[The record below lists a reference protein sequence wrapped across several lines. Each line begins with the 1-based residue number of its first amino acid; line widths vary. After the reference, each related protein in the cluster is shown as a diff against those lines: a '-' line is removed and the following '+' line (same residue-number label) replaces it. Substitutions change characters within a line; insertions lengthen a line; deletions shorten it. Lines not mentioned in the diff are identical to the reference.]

1 MTVRKRKIKQSTGT
15 EIDPQAWMLTYSDMV
30 TLLLCFFVLLFA
42 YSVVDVQKF
51 QQVLSSIQLTFL
63 GSGGLL
69 DAAPALDVPPEEGQ
83 ATTDMGRM
91 EQILMTY
98 RAIQEYL
105 RQEGLEDSISARIEE
120 RGIVLEIQDKILF
133 DSGKAEIK
141 EEAKEI
147 LAKVSGILRSVNNMI
162 IVEGHTDNVPINTAK
177 YPSNWELSV
186 DRAVQVVKYLS
197 SRHHISPQ
205 RFIATGYGEYHPVA
219 DNSTVEGR
227 ARNRRVNIVISEVN
241 LLDKEAQEN

>member
-1 MTVRKRKIKQSTGT
+1 MTVRKRKSKT
-15 EIDPQAWMLTYSDMV
+15 EGEINTQGWMTTYSDMV
-30 TLLLCFFVLLFA
+30 TLLLCFFILLFS

-63 GSGGLL
+63 GSQGLL
-69 DAAPALDVPPEEGQ
+69 DAAPALEAPPDEGQ
-83 ATTDMGRM
+83 STEEIGRM
-91 EQILMTY
+91 EQIIMTY
-98 RAIQEYL
+98 QAIQEYL
-105 RQEGLEDSISARIEE
+105 RQEGLDDAIKARIEE
-120 RGIVLEIQDKILF
+120 RGIVLEIQDRILF

-162 IVEGHTDNVPINTAK
+162 IVEGHTDNVPINTVK

-197 SRHHISPQ
+197 SHHHIAPQ

>member
-1 MTVRKRKIKQSTGT
+1 M
-15 EIDPQAWMLTYSDMV
+15 
-30 TLLLCFFVLLFA
+30 
-42 YSVVDVQKF
+42 
-51 QQVLSSIQLTFL
+51 
-63 GSGGLL
+63 
-69 DAAPALDVPPEEGQ
+69 
-83 ATTDMGRM
+83 
-91 EQILMTY
+91 
-98 RAIQEYL
+98 
-105 RQEGLEDSISARIEE
+105 
-120 RGIVLEIQDKILF
+120 LEIRTGFSWIRERLNWKSQ
-133 DSGKAEIK
+133 
-141 EEAKEI
+141 I

-162 IVEGHTDNVPINTAK
+162 IVEGHTDNVPINTVK

-197 SRHHISPQ
+197 SHHHIAPQ